1 MTRSS
6 LPFIF
11 VLPLGSPRSLIRW
24 CEKLF
29 SKFAVIQKDEPLVVG
44 KTSANVKIARLT
56 ALAVESSED

>member
-1 MTRSS
+1 MIRSS

-11 VLPLGSPRSLIRW
+11 ALPLGSARSLIRW

-44 KTSANVKIARLT
+44 KTSANIKIAELP
-56 ALAVESSED
+56 